1 MPRDPADIP
10 DAALRLALAPMAGP
24 ALHHALLAA
33 HGSAE
38 AAVDALRRDG
48 AAAIPPLPWLA
59 AGRAQ
64 ALADAV
70 AAVDADA
77 ERTAMA
83 GIGLRA
89 IVLGDDDYPPLLSPV
104 PLPPILLWVRGDP
117 GACARDAVAVVG
129 ARRATAYGEGQ
140 AARFAGAFAAAGL
153 AVVSGGARGIDAA
166 AHRAALR
173 AGGATVAVL
182 GAGLGEPYPPEH
194 VGLFESIVEGGGL
207 LLSEFPTRFPPLAAN
222 FPRRNRIISGLS
234 LTVVVVEAGLA
245 SGALVTARHA
255 IDDHQREPC
264 AVPGPVDSPRSA
276 GCNAAIRD
284 GWAQCV
290 LDPGDVLA
298 MVEASAERLGGRAA
312 AATSGDRLE
321 ALGVPPALR
330 DAVSRA
336 AGLLARRPRMG
347 DAELAA
353 DLGMPPSA
361 VAAVRTFASL
371 AAAPGQVQPMA

>member
-24 ALHHALLAA
+24 ALHHALLAS

-117 GACARDAVAVVG
+117 GACASDAVAVVG

-234 LTVVVVEAGLA
+234 LTVVVVEAGVT

-264 AVPGPVDSPRSA
+264 ALPGPVDSPRSA

>member
-1 MPRDPADIP
+1 V
-10 DAALRLALAPMAGP
+10 
-24 ALHHALLAA
+24 
-33 HGSAE
+33 E
-38 AAVDALRRDG
+38 
-48 AAAIPPLPWLA
+48 
-59 AGRAQ
+59 
-64 ALADAV
+64 
-70 AAVDADA
+70 
-77 ERTAMA
+77 
-83 GIGLRA
+83 
-89 IVLGDDDYPPLLSPV
+89 
-104 PLPPILLWVRGDP
+104 
-117 GACARDAVAVVG
+117 
-129 ARRATAYGEGQ
+129 
-140 AARFAGAFAAAGL
+140 
-153 AVVSGGARGIDAA
+153 
-166 AHRAALR
+166 
-173 AGGATVAVL
+173 
-182 GAGLGEPYPPEH
+182 
-194 VGLFESIVEGGGL
+194 LFESIVEGGGL

-234 LTVVVVEAGLA
+234 LTVVVVEAGLT

-298 MVEASAERLGGRAA
+298 MVEASAERLGRRAA

-321 ALGVPPALR
+321 ALGVPPTLR

-336 AGLLARRPRMG
+336 AGLLARRPRIG

-353 DLGMPPSA
+353 DLGMAPSA